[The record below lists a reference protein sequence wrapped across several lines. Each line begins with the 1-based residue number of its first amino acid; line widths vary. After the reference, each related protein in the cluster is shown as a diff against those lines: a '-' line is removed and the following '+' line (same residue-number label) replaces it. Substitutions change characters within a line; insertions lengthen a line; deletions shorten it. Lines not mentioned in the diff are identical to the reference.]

1 MMKHGHGSAPH
12 SDGQIV
18 VPVFPLPNV
27 YLFPGCVM
35 PLHIFE
41 PRYRAMIDDLLDRPG
56 RMVMGT
62 VLEGRVDG
70 DGNPAVLGIGG
81 LGEIGRH
88 ERLPDGRY
96 LIWLVGLGR
105 VRIEEVESPKPYR
118 QVRVEPLRETEV
130 ANEREPALR
139 KRVQKALALRCPDFP
154 KLPPDL
160 PLTHLVDLLTQKIQ
174 MNSSVMQELFCET
187 NLERR
192 AERVLSEHACHPIAP
207 APAPDQGGG
216 SDSGPSISGS

>member
-1 MMKHGHGSAPH
+1 MMKPGSGGTPC

-41 PRYRAMIDDLLDRPG
+41 PRYRAMIEDLLDRPG
-56 RMVMGT
+56 RLVMGT
-62 VLEGRVDG
+62 ILDGKSDG
-70 DGNPAVLGIGG
+70 DGNPPVLSIGG

-88 ERLPDGRY
+88 ERLPDGRF

-105 VRIEEVESPKPYR
+105 VRIEEVDSRHAYR
-118 QVRVEPLRETEV
+118 QVRAEPLQEIPV
-130 ANEREPALR
+130 LPALEPDLR
-139 KRVQKALALRCPDFP
+139 ERVQAALKLRCPDFP

-174 MNSSVMQELFCET
+174 MPSAVMQELFCEPD
-187 NLERR
+187 LARR
-192 AERVLSEHACHPIAP
+192 AERVLAEHACRPIAAKP
-207 APAPDQGGG
+207 E
-216 SDSGPSISGS
+216 S